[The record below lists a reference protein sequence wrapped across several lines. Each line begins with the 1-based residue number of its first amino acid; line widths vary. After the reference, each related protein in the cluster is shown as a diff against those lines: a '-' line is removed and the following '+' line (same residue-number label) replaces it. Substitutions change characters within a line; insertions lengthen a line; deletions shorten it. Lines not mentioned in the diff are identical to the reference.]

1 MSLLTDALRL
11 REGRL
16 SRRENY
22 PIEPP
27 LGRPKVW
34 RWILYVA
41 VGCVFAVWLILHW
54 EELCVKAE
62 ELAGIKSLKPGPE
75 MAWKIM
81 SGRQPEVSE
90 KPAAAPATPPA
101 VVAGPKQ
108 EKKKPEPDTKVAS
121 AEAPA
126 TPAAVVAEPK
136 QEKKKPEPDT
146 KVASAEAPATPAAVV
161 AEPKQEKK
169 KPEPDTKVALAEAPA
184 TPAAAVTEDGSSRTE
199 EVKVEEAREEETQ
212 GEEVE
217 KPKPVVAKS
226 APAGSVPRL
235 KLEKAAPSASREAKA
250 VPSKAAA
257 GEGEK
262 PAVKTAQAPVAKK
275 PGDGP
280 AVRKPV
286 LKKRVA
292 PAVAVDRPAVAEVP
306 AGGLQPMKVE
316 LAEMEAVMETP
327 QERDK
332 KRTDQVEIFL
342 RSLQVQGVRLQGKES
357 RILVDG
363 VPIGLGEKVGSL
375 GLVLESVESQ
385 KIIFSDV
392 TGKKYPKSY

>member
-101 VVAGPKQ
+101 VVA
-108 EKKKPEPDTKVAS
+108 
-121 AEAPA
+121 
-126 TPAAVVAEPK
+126 
-136 QEKKKPEPDT
+136 
-146 KVASAEAPATPAAVV
+146 
-161 AEPKQEKK
+161 EPKQEKK

-184 TPAAAVTEDGSSRTE
+184 TPAAAVTEDGSSKTE